1 MRFLIV
7 VMLLIISGCSAFAP
21 LERERTD
28 RMAGYSSSEAFKEGF
43 LHGCRSGY
51 RSAGNPYNPYTK
63 DRNLYGSD
71 SEYTKGWDEA
81 YDRCYKEYSSISNMR
96 Y

>member
-1 MRFLIV
+1 MRYLIV
-7 VMLLIISGCSAFAP
+7 ITAVILSGCSAFGP

-28 RMAGYSSSEAFKEGF
+28 GMAGYSSSEAFKVGF

-63 DRNLYGSD
+63 DRNRHGSD

-81 YDRCYKEYSSISNMR
+81 YDRCYKQYSSIPDVR
-96 Y
+96 L

>member
-1 MRFLIV
+1 MRYLIV
-7 VMLLIISGCSAFAP
+7 LTAVIIGGCSAFGP

-28 RMAGYSSSEAFKEGF
+28 GMAGYSSSEAFKVGF

-63 DRNLYGSD
+63 DRNRHGSD
-71 SEYTKGWDEA
+71 TEYTKGWDEA
-81 YDRCYKEYSSISNMR
+81 YDRCYKQYSSIPDVR
-96 Y
+96 L